1 MLDQHPLVPPLP
13 EGGQGGCAPG
23 RAGDVSAGSNP
34 IILDGVGKSFISRDG
49 EQVSAVENVSLAV
62 YAGSI
67 CCLVGPTGCGKSTL
81 LRLAAGL
88 DVPDRGRVVAPGAN
102 DGGAVGSP
110 VGLLTQRHTLFPWLT
125 TLENVALPLRIR
137 GEAVKAARGHCL
149 PILETLGLGDSAD
162 RYPHELSGGM
172 QQRAAMGRLLA
183 SSARCWL
190 LDEPFTAL
198 DERTRHHL
206 QDLLVELVAAREIAV
221 LFVTHAIDEAVYI
234 ADRVHALSA
243 APGRIVATLD
253 LEEIRPR
260 DRLSA
265 SFSAHLES
273 IRRTLE
279 EAIR

>member
-1 MLDQHPLVPPLP
+1 MLDRYPL
-13 EGGQGGCAPG
+13 
-23 RAGDVSAGSNP
+23 AGSNP
-34 IILDGVGKSFISRDG
+34 ILLEGVGKSFVSREGDR
-49 EQVSAVENVSLAV
+49 VLAVEDVSLAV
-62 YAGSI
+62 PAGSI

-88 DVPDRGRVVAPGAN
+88 EEPDRGRVAVPGAN
-102 DGGAVGSP
+102 AAGAVGSP

-125 TLENVALPLRIR
+125 TIENIALPLRIR
-137 GEAVKAARGHCL
+137 GEAVKAAHDRCL

-162 RYPHELSGGM
+162 RYPYELSGGM

-183 SSARCWL
+183 SKASCWL

-198 DERTRHHL
+198 DERTRHRL
-206 QDLLVELVAAREIAV
+206 QDLLVELVASRGIAV
-221 LFVTHAIDEAVYI
+221 LFVTHAIDEAVYL

-253 LEEIRPR
+253 VVESRPR

-265 SFSAHLES
+265 AFSGHLES
-273 IRRTLE
+273 IRRALE